1 MQSSE
6 SQQQDLLDIF
16 NKASAHELD
25 TEESDMT
32 MEDNSREGSDTEES
46 KKKSK
51 KRKRVMVEP
60 LTESDPDF
68 SSRTQR
74 QKNPHKKVC
83 SALSPPKK
91 ESNSKQRTLTS
102 MCTESISEGRN
113 VGSQERDF
121 SKQSKAS
128 DLATYLL
135 SQHSMES
142 SSHTTISTAT
152 PCSVVIK
159 AASTRTG
166 ARDIDASVPVETHVE
181 VQPLGASSD
190 LETCDGGG
198 PSVSG
203 CEEKWFDDL
212 RDCDL
217 VSFDNFDDDAG
228 T

>member
-16 NKASAHELD
+16 NEASARLD
-25 TEESDMT
+25 TEESEMT
-32 MEDNSREGSDTEES
+32 IEDNSREGSDTEES

-51 KRKRVMVEP
+51 KRKRV
-60 LTESDPDF
+60 TESDPDF

-83 SALSPPKK
+83 SVLSPPKK
-91 ESNSKQRTLTS
+91 VTNSKQRTLTL

-121 SKQSKAS
+121 TKQSKAS

-152 PCSVVIK
+152 PCSAVIK

-166 ARDIDASVPVETHVE
+166 AYYQRGNDATVPVKTHVE
-181 VQPLGASSD
+181 VQPLGASSNA
-190 LETCDGGG
+190 ETCDDDGG

-203 CEEKWFDDL
+203 CEENWFDDL

>member
-1 MQSSE
+1 MCMQSSE
-6 SQQQDLLDIF
+6 SQQQDLFDIF
-16 NKASAHELD
+16 NEAPADLD
-25 TEESDMT
+25 TGESNMT
-32 MEDNSREGSDTEES
+32 IEDNSREGSDTEET
-46 KKKSK
+46 KKKRK

-83 SALSPPKK
+83 SVLSPPKK

-102 MCTESISEGRN
+102 MCTESTSERRSG
-113 VGSQERDF
+113 GSKERDF
-121 SKQSKAS
+121 TKQSKAT

-142 SSHTTISTAT
+142 SSCTISTR
-152 PCSVVIK
+152 IK
-159 AASTRTG
+159 ATSTRTG
-166 ARDIDASVPVETHVE
+166 AYYQRDNDASVPVERDVD
-181 VQPLGASSD
+181 VQPLGASSKAAD
-190 LETCDGGG
+190 LETCDDGG